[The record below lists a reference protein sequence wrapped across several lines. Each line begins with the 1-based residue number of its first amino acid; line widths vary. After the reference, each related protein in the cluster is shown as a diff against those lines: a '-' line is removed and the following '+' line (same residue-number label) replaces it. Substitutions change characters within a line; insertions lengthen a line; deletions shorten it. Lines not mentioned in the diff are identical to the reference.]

1 MADRAKPAIQ
11 GAPQDGVK
19 VSISTDV
26 LREIAQ
32 IEITETDGVDV
43 PEERESQGM
52 FRRHGGID
60 VSVDVSGQDVVYQV
74 RFGVMGGARIPQV
87 ASDIRERIVRAVRQK
102 TGHRVRAVHVL
113 VDHVS
118 YEDEGPSGGTD

>member
-1 MADRAKPAIQ
+1 MAERARPPIQ

-19 VSISTDV
+19 VNISNDV

-32 IEITETDGVDV
+32 IEIAETEGVDV

-52 FRRHGGID
+52 FRRHGGMD
-60 VSVDVSGQDVVYQV
+60 VSVDVSGQDVVYHI
-74 RFGVMGGARIPQV
+74 RFGVMGGAQIPQL
-87 ASDIRERIVRAVRQK
+87 ASDIRTRIVQAVREK

-118 YEDEGPSGGTD
+118 YEDAAPAEKG